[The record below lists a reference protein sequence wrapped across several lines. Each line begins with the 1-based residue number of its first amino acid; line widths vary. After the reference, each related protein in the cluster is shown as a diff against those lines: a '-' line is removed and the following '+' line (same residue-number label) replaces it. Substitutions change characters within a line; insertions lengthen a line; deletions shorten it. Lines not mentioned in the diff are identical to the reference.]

1 MSFRALRLA
10 FILQDPAPLRT
21 NMPREAAVLD
31 TVIPSCSVENTDTK
45 AQSPTM
51 PPLSPDSST

>member
-10 FILQDPAPLRT
+10 FIFQDPAPLRT

-31 TVIPSCSVENTDTK
+31 TV
-45 AQSPTM
+45 AL
-51 PPLSPDSST
+51 LSKQLQKDLLGRGIYLYDF